1 MTVTTLP
8 AGTTFRVVLYARV
21 SQARGENM
29 SIPDQLNVLR
39 AWAEREGWHVVD
51 ELDDDVSASRHA
63 RGKVRDGWD
72 EVMRIASTGRV
83 EAILTW
89 EFSRGTR
96 DRLVYANLA
105 EMCETSGVLLG
116 YSGRLHDMTDDSD
129 AFNTDM
135 QAALAVRESRVTS
148 KRVRRAVDARAAR
161 GKPHA
166 QLPDGY
172 RRVFDP
178 DTGAVI
184 GYEIDDERADI
195 IREIVRR
202 LLGGEPANAIA
213 NDLNRRGVR
222 TGTGRIWRSGNLSK
236 LVRRPAYAG
245 MRVHHG
251 EVIDGVEAVWPA
263 IITPEQHY
271 RLQVI
276 YRSPERDK
284 YRNPTHVR
292 HLGTGLFRC
301 GRKGCDGRMRVVHT
315 PRGPNYSCRACHRI
329 ARRQIPVDTYVEA
342 IVIERLSRPD
352 ALEALRGDDDPE
364 AREQARTEVV
374 RLRAEMADARAQFKA
389 GRLTPVDM
397 ADFREGWQVRM
408 AKAESAAEPPAL
420 PESVEEMAGPD
431 AAERWDAA
439 TIATRRLVVDTLI
452 TVTILPAGVGGR
464 PFDRDTVLIDWKADD
479 QPVRRA
485 AIEAAR

>member
-1 MTVTTLP
+1 MTTLP
-8 AGTTFRVVLYARV
+8 ARTTLRVVLYARV

-29 SIPDQLNVLR
+29 SVPDQLNVLR

-51 ELDDDVSASRHA
+51 ELDDDISASRYA

-72 EVMRIASTGRV
+72 EVIRLASTGRV
-83 EAILTW
+83 DAIITW

-105 EMCETSGVLLG
+105 ELCETSGVLLG
-116 YSGRLHDMTDDSD
+116 YNGRLHDMTDDSD

-184 GYEIDDERADI
+184 GYEVDPERADI

-202 LLGGEPANAIA
+202 LLKAEPANAIA
-213 NDLNRRGVR
+213 NDLNRRGLK
-222 TGTGRIWRSGNLSK
+222 TSHGCIWRAANLAK

-245 MRVHHG
+245 LRVHHG

-263 IITPEQHY
+263 IIKPEQHY
-271 RLQVI
+271 RLLAMF
-276 YRSPERDK
+276 RSPERDK
-284 YRNPTHVR
+284 FRNPTHVK

-301 GRKGCDGRMRVVHT
+301 GRKGCDGRMRVTYT
-315 PRGPNYSCRACHRI
+315 PRGPNYACRACHKI
-329 ARRQIPVDTYVEA
+329 ARRQIPVDEYVEA
-342 IVIERLSRPD
+342 VVIERLSRPD
-352 ALEALRGDDDPE
+352 ALEALRGDRDPE
-364 AREQARTEVV
+364 GREQARTEVA
-374 RLRAEMADARAQFKA
+374 RLRAEMVDARAQLKA
-389 GRLTPVDM
+389 GRLTPLDM
-397 ADFREGWQVRM
+397 AAFREGWQPRM
-408 AKAESAAEPPAL
+408 VKAEAAAEPLAL
-420 PESVEEMAGPD
+420 PEVVEEMVGAD
-431 AAERWDAA
+431 AAKRWDAA
-439 TIATRRLVVDTLI
+439 TIATQRLVVDTLI
-452 TVTILPAGVGGR
+452 TVTILPVGVGGR
-464 PFDRDTVLIDWKADD
+464 PFDRDTVRIDWKGAD
-479 QPVRRA
+479 QAVRRA
-485 AIEAAR
+485 ATEAAR